1 MDSKVA
7 IGQLFMIMNN
17 MTVHDNEQNISTQG
31 CIAHMMRGQK
41 LGLLLLVI
49 ICIGYA
55 YLAASDTATHDNA
68 YFTLLNFAVILFFM
82 IVFVVTW
89 CVPSFLLL
97 GLYKLRGK
105 TVEDAPNSHLYL
117 TCFLGLFLALYA
129 AEFFSDFYR
138 AFQSS
143 AVEVIYGDK

>member
-1 MDSKVA
+1 
-7 IGQLFMIMNN
+7 MIMNN
-17 MTVHDNEQNISTQG
+17 MTVHDNEQNIRTQG
-31 CIAHMMRGQK
+31 YIAHMMWRQK
-41 LGLLLLVI
+41 SGILVVVL
-49 ICIGYA
+49 ICMCYA

-68 YFTLLNFAVILFFM
+68 YLTLLNFAAILFFM
-82 IVFVVTW
+82 IVFVVAW
-89 CVPSFLLL
+89 CIPPFLLL

-117 TCFLGLFLALYA
+117 TCFLGLFLALYT

-143 AVEVIYGDK
+143 AVEVIYDDK